1 MQTLQGGS
9 DGCNRHVTLGTA
21 LEHPVPKNTR
31 EEEEE
36 DGWFFE
42 SGSENDLF
50 SETFSPLQ
58 AVSIAVGGREREREI
73 GEGEEEGRK
82 GRGRESGRERAEVV
96 EFVGEG
102 SGPRES
108 QRYLRERRCG
118 QVR

>member
-42 SGSENDLF
+42 SESENDPF

-58 AVSIAVGGREREREI
+58 AVSIAVGGRERERERS
-73 GEGEEEGRK
+73 GKEKKKEGKAGDEKAEESE
-82 GRGRESGRERAEVV
+82 
-96 EFVGEG
+96 
-102 SGPRES
+102 
-108 QRYLRERRCG
+108 LRW
-118 QVR
+118 